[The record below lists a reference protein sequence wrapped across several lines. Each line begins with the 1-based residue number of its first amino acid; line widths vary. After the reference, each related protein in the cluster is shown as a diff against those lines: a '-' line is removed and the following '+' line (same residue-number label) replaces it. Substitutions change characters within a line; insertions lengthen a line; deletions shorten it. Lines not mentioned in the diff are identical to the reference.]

1 MPVGAFWRTENSFVP
16 ALAVLPFGKKP
27 YSHCQAIG
35 WAPGP
40 VWSRAVN
47 LVPTMG
53 FNPQTL
59 QSVGKHYTYYAGRA
73 DKTLKTRYTE
83 HIRYTRSHNQ
93 RAAYTVHILNKSWIW
108 SSQKALENFHTQL
121 YKCILKVIKWPII
134 WEPSLLFEITHNI
147 QLAYACIY
155 KSLHPYVR
163 YSQC

>member
-1 MPVGAFWRTENSFVP
+1 MGMNAGQGILENRKLFCPSQDLNPGPSRWLYSSYTDHEGP

-27 YSHCQAIG
+27 YSHCQEIG

-73 DKTLKTRYTE
+73 DKK
-83 HIRYTRSHNQ
+83 H
-93 RAAYTVHILNKSWIW
+93 
-108 SSQKALENFHTQL
+108 
-121 YKCILKVIKWPII
+121 
-134 WEPSLLFEITHNI
+134 
-147 QLAYACIY
+147 
-155 KSLHPYVR
+155 
-163 YSQC
+163 